1 MDNKKKICIAINR
14 KNLLNKVRK
23 FLNFFQKKTSFSL
36 CFSNE
41 RVLISSFASEILLKF
56 TMTIIS
62 SRWLRCRIWKLLT
75 VRIFLIF
82 TFCFIVLEMTIGLP
96 IYKQETQGLIQKN
109 GIEIEDAQISG
120 DKRVMHSLSRATKD
134 LQKLELNESLY
145 SNRIIH
151 FDLKGAAPK
160 VSYLKE
166 VLRLMKRNGAT
177 GILLEWEDTFPF
189 NGSLADN
196 RNSDAYTVEEV
207 RDLLKTAKSLN
218 LDVIPLVPT
227 FGHLEWI
234 LKIEK
239 FRQYRQNDMFP
250 QVICLADNDGVSI
263 VLEAIRQV
271 IQFHLPFGITYFHIG
286 ADEAFQFGE
295 CLKDRQWLEA
305 NKGKGKDNLA
315 AMHLAK
321 IAIYIKRLIPNVR
334 VLAWYDMIKSFES
347 TLIKLYRLD
356 QLLEVVVWDY
366 SETLQQQNV
375 VWGSSA
381 YKGANEPSSEFLDLK
396 HYFRNNKAWIA
407 HRKIYGSLFHTF
419 RGLIITGWQR
429 YDHFAVLCELLPV
442 GLPSAVLNL
451 LVAKTGD
458 SFSTESII
466 NATSAAL
473 NCTSKISLEY
483 MNSFDS
489 CNFPGV
495 ELFNAIHSLRDYI
508 KVIKHEVFE
517 SHQVKGWLSRF
528 NVRHGYTQL
537 WYLVE
542 LENSIEIYVDEML
555 NMAKMIQSLMQPIFR
570 KHTIDEWLYEY
581 IDPITEQLMELL
593 QQISQ
598 LKMRRTF
605 TVRNF
610 NIRRQNFD
618 IKRRTYYIS

>member
-1 MDNKKKICIAINR
+1 
-14 KNLLNKVRK
+14 
-23 FLNFFQKKTSFSL
+23 
-36 CFSNE
+36 
-41 RVLISSFASEILLKF
+41 
-56 TMTIIS
+56 MTIIS
-62 SRWLRCRIWKLLT
+62 RSRWFGCRIWRLLT
-75 VRIFLIF
+75 VRTFLIF
-82 TFCFIVLEMTIGLP
+82 TFTCIVFEITIGLP
-96 IYKQETQGLIQKN
+96 TYKRKKQDLIQKD
-109 GIEIEDAQISG
+109 GMHVEHS
-120 DKRVMHSLSRATKD
+120 RVFDDQKVIHSLSKTTKH
-134 LQKLELNESLY
+134 LENLKWNESFY
-145 SNRIIH
+145 PNRIIH
-151 FDLKGAAPK
+151 FDFKGAPPK
-160 VSYLKE
+160 ISYLKE
-166 VLRLMKRNGAT
+166 VLRLIKRSGAT

-189 NGSLADN
+189 NGILADN

-207 RDLLKTAKSLN
+207 HDLLKTAKSLK
-218 LDVIPLVPT
+218 LEVIPLVPT

-234 LKIEK
+234 LKVER

-271 IQFHLPFGITYFHIG
+271 VQFHLPFGIKYFHIG

-305 NKGKGKDNLA
+305 NKGQEKDSLA

-321 IAIYIKRLIPNVR
+321 VSNYVKTLIPNVR
-334 VLAWYDMIKSFES
+334 VLAWHDMIKSFES
-347 TLIKLYRLD
+347 KLIDQYRLD
-356 QLLEVVVWDY
+356 QLLEIVVWDY
-366 SETLQQQNV
+366 SETLQQQNDFTWHSLAAKFPV

-396 HYFRNNKAWIA
+396 HYFRNNKAWIT
-407 HRKIYGSLFHTF
+407 HRNIYGSLFRTF

-442 GLPSAVLNL
+442 GLPSAILNL
-451 LVAKTGD
+451 LVAKAGD
-458 SFSTESII
+458 KFSTESIVS
-466 NATSAAL
+466 ATSAAL
-473 NCTSKISLEY
+473 NCTSKISMEY

-495 ELFNAIHSLRDYI
+495 ELFTAIRSLRDYI
-508 KVIKHEVFE
+508 KAIKNEVFE

-537 WYLVE
+537 WYLME
-542 LENSIEIYVDEML
+542 LENNIEMYTQEML
-555 NMAKMIQSLMQPIFR
+555 NMAKMIESLMEPIFR
-570 KHTIDEWLYEY
+570 RHTIDEWLYEY
-581 IDPITEQLMELL
+581 VDPTIERLMELS

-610 NIRRQNFD
+610 DIRR
-618 IKRRTYYIS
+618 RMHYAL